1 MRAKL
6 FRSVPFARAGVQY
19 YRADEVGATGEKIVA
34 VDRDRDTVSRSAP
47 TFEGVP
53 VTVNHPSD
61 LLGPEQSKREA
72 VGMVSDVVFDA
83 STDQLR
89 GDFLL
94 WEADAIRHVADGLRE
109 LSAGYWSEYVPNPD
123 GSYHQREIKGNH
135 VALVPAGRSGVAQ
148 RIGG

>member
-6 FRSVPFARAGVQY
+6 FRAVPFARTGIQW
-19 YRADEVGATGEKIVA
+19 YRANEIGGNGDKMVA
-34 VDRDRDTVSRSAP
+34 VERDRDTVSRSAG
-47 TFEGVP
+47 TFEGAP
-53 VTVNHPSD
+53 VTVNHPPD
-61 LLGPEQSKREA
+61 LLAPEQSKREA
-72 VGMVSDVVFDA
+72 VGLVSGVAFDA

-94 WEADAIRHVADGLRE
+94 WDADAIRHVADGLRE
-109 LSAGYWSEYVPNPD
+109 LSAGYWSEYVPNGD
-123 GSYHQREIKGNH
+123 GSYYHTGIKGNH